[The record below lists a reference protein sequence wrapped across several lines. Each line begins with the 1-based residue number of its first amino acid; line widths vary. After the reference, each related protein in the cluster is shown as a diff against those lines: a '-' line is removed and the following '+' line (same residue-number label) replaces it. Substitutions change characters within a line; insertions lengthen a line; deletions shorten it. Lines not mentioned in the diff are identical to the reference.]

1 MTKRISYNVRGD
13 HGLGYIYVDAVF
25 YNPIDYTEFV
35 EGRRRFEDVRRA
47 TLKSLIDTGATFP
60 ALPEDVV
67 EMLSLPIY
75 GEAEAETAT
84 GREKVRL
91 ALAIIQIEDR
101 TAASYVIVRPRG
113 TTPLVGVVALEQMGF
128 RVDPVTGKLIKG
140 LPLMLLERTKSGS
153 VV

>member
-1 MTKRISYNVRGD
+1 MRG
-13 HGLGYIYVDAVF
+13 GRVLGYVYVEAVF
-25 YNPIDYTEFV
+25 YNPFDYTEFV
-35 EGRRRFEDVRRA
+35 QGRRRLEDVRRSI
-47 TLKSLIDTGATFP
+47 LKSLVDTGATFP

-67 EMLSLPIY
+67 EMLGLPIY

-84 GREKVRL
+84 GREKMRL

-113 TTPLVGVVALEQMGF
+113 ATPLIGVVALEQMGF

-140 LPLMLLERTKSGS
+140 LPLML
-153 VV
+153 